1 MAPGGLVVGPYSQSE
16 RIAVVVADVSL
27 KAELYI
33 GISSCFLHKRLAS
46 SRSVP
51 STIEEACGR
60 ASLSKVSKS
69 TALATGP
76 PPVGTGSSWLSRRAF
91 TTPKSQEVETDG
103 AGLRLSESK

>member
-1 MAPGGLVVGPYSQSE
+1 MAPGGLAVGPYSQSE

-33 GISSCFLHKRLAS
+33 DISSCFLHKRLAS

-60 ASLSKVSKS
+60 APLSKSFQVHRAGNRTS
-69 TALATGP
+69 
-76 PPVGTGSSWLSRRAF
+76 SRRYGFQLAL
-91 TTPKSQEVETDG
+91 T
-103 AGLRLSESK
+103 